1 MTPESPLDQ
10 VPLVTDLRPKLRS
23 QEDEPSSCPAAAA
36 VTPKINDKEANK
48 PHRTDLACFM
58 DTLLRL
64 KAWLL
69 ATFPTRRRGLSKGA
83 RRELQFQA
91 SQLLRFLAKWLL
103 VRVSSSPGC
112 VYRWGHQAELRISE
126 KAHATICHR
135 SCSEAPS
142 RFLVQARAMRGISSL
157 PSLER

>member
-1 MTPESPLDQ
+1 VVVGYVSYT
-10 VPLVTDLRPKLRS
+10 
-23 QEDEPSSCPAAAA
+23 
-36 VTPKINDKEANK
+36 KE
-48 PHRTDLACFM
+48 
-58 DTLLRL
+58 
-64 KAWLL
+64 
-69 ATFPTRRRGLSKGA
+69 GIVKGA

-112 VYRWGHQAELRISE
+112 VSRWGHQAELRISE

-142 RFLVQARAMRGISSL
+142 HFLVQARAMRGTQPSISWTVAV
-157 PSLER
+157 R